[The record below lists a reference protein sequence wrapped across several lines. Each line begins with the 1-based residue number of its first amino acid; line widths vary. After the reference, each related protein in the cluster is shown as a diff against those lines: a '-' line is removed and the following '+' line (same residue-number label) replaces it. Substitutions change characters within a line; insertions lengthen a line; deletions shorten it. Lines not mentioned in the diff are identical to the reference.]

1 MNATVLIP
9 EQLRK
14 VVGGDHILYLDVKN
28 ISDLIEQLLAK
39 YPNIRGRLLTE
50 DGNVNKFI
58 NIYVNGEDIRFLE
71 NRDTV
76 IKEEDEISI
85 VPAIAGG

>member
-1 MNATVLIP
+1 MTTVLIS

-28 ISDLIEQLLAK
+28 IADLIEQITTK
-39 YPNIRGRLLTE
+39 YPNIRNRLLDE
-50 DGNVNKFI
+50 SGNVNKFI

-71 NRDTV
+71 NRDTKV
-76 IKEEDEISI
+76 KMGDEISI
-85 VPAIAGG
+85 VPDVAGG